1 MQLEGVGI
9 AQPQKHG
16 QFQLWLKFGRQA
28 YCVIELQPGKDVGRR
43 REEVPRTGAQVE
55 ARAHLTPAI
64 LRGDEAQPAHQS
76 ESA

>member
-28 YCVIELQPGKDVGRR
+28 YCVIELQPGKDVADVAKKL
-43 REEVPRTGAQVE
+43 RELAAQLE

-76 ESA
+76 DSA

>member
-28 YCVIELQPGKDVGRR
+28 YCVIELQPGKDVADVAKKL
-43 REEVPRTGAQVE
+43 RELAAQLEGEGAPN
-55 ARAHLTPAI
+55 ARNPA
-64 LRGDEAQPAHQS
+64 R
-76 ESA
+76 